1 MPFIRNQL
9 KGKMS
14 HTKLTFMSFFFSYA
28 EASCCIS
35 SQQQTEGLFKATDS
49 FNTSS
54 SRLPVGSVQITQSFS
69 FAYKLI
75 STD

>member
-14 HTKLTFMSFFFSYA
+14 HTKLTFMGVFFFSCA

-35 SQQQTEGLFKATDS
+35 SKHQTEGLFKATDS
-49 FNTSS
+49 FNTSGS
-54 SRLPVGSVQITQSFS
+54 SLPVGSVQITQLF
-69 FAYKLI
+69 
-75 STD
+75 